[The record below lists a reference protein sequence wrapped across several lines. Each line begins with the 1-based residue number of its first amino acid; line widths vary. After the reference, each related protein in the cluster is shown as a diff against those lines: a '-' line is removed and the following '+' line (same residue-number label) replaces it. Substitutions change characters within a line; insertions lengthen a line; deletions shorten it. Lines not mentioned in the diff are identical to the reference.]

1 MIPAKPAVRGASTD
15 VTDFQLSS
23 RDDTY
28 GRQIQVLF
36 LGAVSTFSLVVPL
49 GSVEAQ
55 TQIPA
60 VTVEAPAQRA
70 RPAATASSRRV
81 AATRT
86 TRANRRAPSQQAA
99 PTQSASS
106 SGATGE
112 RANGPVRGFVATRS
126 GTATK
131 TDTPL
136 IETPQSVSV
145 ITTDQIRNQGAVSI
159 GEALR
164 YTAGV
169 SGDVNGGSDTRFGG
183 LQIRGFDMTMP
194 GLYVDGLRIP
204 SSNYVHFNGLDP
216 YGAERIEVLKGPSS
230 AMYGGSGTGGILNYV
245 TKLPTAQQFGEV
257 SISGGSFNRYQGQFD
272 MGGPANK
279 EGTVLWRLTGVV
291 RDGETQVDFSKD
303 NRVFIAPA
311 VTFKPNEDTTITLLA
326 NYQRDRAGWGLQ
338 FLPAAGTVWPNNGR
352 TIPVSFFAG
361 VPSFDAFNTEI
372 ATVGYQLAHNFTD
385 NITFRQNLRYAY
397 QHNEEKVF
405 YGGGYTNEAA
415 GQLARYGSYSNSYIN
430 SFAVDNQ
437 LQGKFTTGFLSHTTL
452 VGIDYRNTTFRDT
465 AYSVTTSAPE
475 INVFNPVYS
484 YDWTIGAMSDNT
496 GVKQSQVG
504 LYAQDQIKLGRLS
517 FQLGGRQDFVTT
529 QVDNGLANTSVSKDA
544 SAFTGRAAVMYN
556 FDNRIA
562 PYFSYS
568 ESFLPVLAA
577 ASGQLLNP
585 ETGVQYEVGI
595 KYQPIGWNALF
606 TFAAFDLTRDNVV
619 TYAPPSYLAE
629 QTGQVKS
636 RGIELEGTMSLA
648 DGWNLR
654 AAYAYVDAVVTQDP
668 VNVGKAPVTVPLN
681 RASLWSDYTL
691 QNGPLAGLQF
701 GGGIRY
707 VGATWGDDANT
718 FKVGASTVLD
728 ALLAYT
734 KDNWRLS
741 LNVTNLADTRY
752 VAACYSLSGCFYAEG
767 RKAIARLIYRW

>member
-1 MIPAKPAVRGASTD
+1 M
-15 VTDFQLSS
+15 
-23 RDDTY
+23 
-28 GRQIQVLF
+28 LF
-36 LGAVSTFSLVVPL
+36 CGAVSTLALTIPVAPVQ
-49 GSVEAQ
+49 AQ

-60 VTVEAPAQRA
+60 VSVEAPTQRA
-70 RPAATASSRRV
+70 RPATTSTRR
-81 AATRT
+81 AATTRT
-86 TRANRRAPSQQAA
+86 ARAARRSPAQQAEPSQ
-99 PTQSASS
+99 SS
-106 SGATGE
+106 STSRNAGE

-145 ITTDQIRNQGAVSI
+145 ITTDQVRNQGAVSI

-194 GLYVDGLRIP
+194 GLYIDGLRIP

-216 YGAERIEVLKGPSS
+216 YGAERLEVLKGPSS
-230 AMYGGSGTGGILNYV
+230 AMYGGSGTGGLLNYV
-245 TKLPTAQQFGEV
+245 TKLPTAQQFGEA

-291 RDGETQVDFSKD
+291 RDGETQVDFTKD

-311 VTFKPNEDTTITLLA
+311 VTIKPNEDTTITFLA

-338 FLPAAGTVWPNNGR
+338 FLPASGTVWPNNGR

-361 VPSFDAFNTEI
+361 VPGFDAYNTEI
-372 ATVGYQLAHNFTD
+372 ATVGYQLSHDFNEYL
-385 NITFRQNLRYAY
+385 TFRQNLRYAY

-405 YGGGYTNEAA
+405 YGAGYTDEAA
-415 GQLARYGSYSNSYIN
+415 GDYARVGSYSNSYIN

-437 LQGKFTTGFLSHTTL
+437 LQGKFTTGFLRHTVL
-452 VGIDYRNTTFRDT
+452 AGIDYRNTDFRDT
-465 AYSVTTSAPE
+465 AFSATTSSPTV
-475 INVFNPVYS
+475 NVFNPVYS
-484 YDWTIGAMSDNT
+484 YDYAIGAMTDNT

-504 LYAQDQIKLGRLS
+504 LYLQDQIKLGRLS

-529 QVDNGLANTSVSKDA
+529 KVNADLFNTSASTDA

-556 FDNRIA
+556 FDNGIA

-568 ESFLPVLAA
+568 ESFLPVLATT
-577 ASGQLLNP
+577 STGGLLNP
-585 ETGVQYEVGI
+585 ETGVQYEVGV
-595 KYQPIGWNALF
+595 KYQPLGWNALF
-606 TFAAFDLTRDNVV
+606 TIAAFDLTRDNVV
-619 TYAPPSYLAE
+619 VYPPPTYIAS
-629 QTGQVKS
+629 QIGQVKS

-654 AAYAYVDAVVTQDP
+654 AAYAYVDAMLSQDP
-668 VNVGKAPVTVPLN
+668 VNLGKAPPTVPLN
-681 RASLWSDYTL
+681 RAGLWSDYTL
-691 QNGPLAGLQF
+691 QSGQLAGLQF
-701 GGGIRY
+701 GGGVRY

-718 FKVGASTVLD
+718 FKVGSSTVLD

-734 KDNWRLS
+734 RDNWRLS
-741 LNVTNLADTRY
+741 LNVTNLTDLRY
-752 VAACYSLSGCFYAEG
+752 VAACYGAASGCFYAEG
-767 RKAIARLIYRW
+767 RKAIGKLTYRW

>member
-1 MIPAKPAVRGASTD
+1 MLARSGARVRP
-15 VTDFQLSS
+15 
-23 RDDTY
+23 
-28 GRQIQVLF
+28 IEVLF
-36 LGAVSTFSLVVPL
+36 LGAVGTLTLIGPFASAK
-49 GSVEAQ
+49 AQ

-70 RPAATASSRRV
+70 RPAAIASSRRS
-81 AATRT
+81 AAA
-86 TRANRRAPSQQAA
+86 RASRASRRAPTQQAA
-99 PTQSASS
+99 PTQSASNR
-106 SGATGE
+106 ATGE

-145 ITTDQIRNQGAVSI
+145 ITTDQVRNQGAVSI

-216 YGAERIEVLKGPSS
+216 YGAERLEVLKGPSS
-230 AMYGGSGTGGILNYV
+230 AMYGGSGTGGLLNYV

-279 EGTVLWRLTGVV
+279 DGTVLWRLTGVV
-291 RDGETQVDFSKD
+291 RDGETQVDFSRD

-338 FLPAAGTVWPNNGR
+338 FLPASGTVWPNNGR

-372 ATVGYQLAHNFTD
+372 ATAGYQLSHDFTD

-405 YGGGYTNEAA
+405 YGGGYTDEAA
-415 GQLARYGSYSNSYIN
+415 GQLARYGSTSNSYIN

-452 VGIDYRNTTFRDT
+452 VGIDYRNTTFRDA
-465 AYSVTTSAPE
+465 AYSVTTSSPTV
-475 INVFNPVYS
+475 NVFNPVYS

-529 QVDNGLANTSVSKDA
+529 QVDSGISNSSVSKDA

-556 FDNRIA
+556 FDNGIA

-568 ESFLPVLAA
+568 ESFLPVLATGA
-577 ASGQLLNP
+577 GGQMLNP
-585 ETGVQYEVGI
+585 ETGVQYEVGV
-595 KYQPIGWNALF
+595 KYQPPGWNALF

-619 TYAPPSYLAE
+619 TYAPGSVFAE

-691 QNGPLAGLQF
+691 QSGPLAGLQF
-701 GGGIRY
+701 GGGIRH

-728 ALLAYT
+728 ALLAYSR
-734 KDNWRLS
+734 DNWRLS

-767 RKAIARLIYRW
+767 RKAIGKLTYRW

>member
-1 MIPAKPAVRGASTD
+1 M
-15 VTDFQLSS
+15 TDFQPSS
-23 RDDTY
+23 RKNTRR
-28 GRQIQVLF
+28 RQIQTLF
-36 LGAVSTFSLVVPL
+36 LGAASTFAVAAPF
-49 GSVEAQ
+49 GSAQAQ

-60 VTVEAPAQRA
+60 VTVEAPTQRA
-70 RPAATASSRRV
+70 RPAAIASSRR
-81 AATRT
+81 AGATRT
-86 TRANRRAPSQQAA
+86 ARANRRSTEQQAA

-106 SGATGE
+106 NGATGE

-194 GLYVDGLRIP
+194 GLFVDGLRIP
-204 SSNYVHFNGLDP
+204 SSNYVHFNGLEP

-230 AMYGGSGTGGILNYV
+230 AMYGGSGTGGVLNYV

-272 MGGPANK
+272 MGGAANK

-338 FLPAAGTVWPNNGR
+338 FLPASGTVWPNNGR

-361 VPSFDAFNTEI
+361 VPGFDAFNTEI

-385 NITFRQNLRYAY
+385 NVTFRQNLRYAY

-437 LQGKFTTGFLSHTTL
+437 LQGKFTTGILSHTTL
-452 VGIDYRNTTFRDT
+452 VGVDYRNTSFRDT
-465 AYSVTTSAPE
+465 AFGVTTSSPE
-475 INVFNPVYS
+475 INVFNPNYS
-484 YDWTIGAMSDNT
+484 YDYAIGAMYDNT

-504 LYAQDQIKLGRLS
+504 VYAQDQIKLGRLS

-529 QVDNGLANTSVSKDA
+529 QVDNGIANTTAAKDA

-556 FDNRIA
+556 FDSGIA

-568 ESFLPVLAA
+568 ESFLPLLATGFG
-577 ASGQLLNP
+577 GQMLNP
-585 ETGVQYEVGI
+585 ETGVQYEVGV

-606 TFAAFDLTRDNVV
+606 TFAAFDLTRDNVAV
-619 TYAPPSYLAE
+619 YVPAATFYE
-629 QTGQVKS
+629 QIGQVKS

-654 AAYAYVDAVVTQDP
+654 AAYAYVDAMVTQDP
-668 VNVGKAPVTVPLN
+668 VNVGKAPTTVPLN

-718 FKVGASTVLD
+718 FKVGSSTVLD
-728 ALLAYT
+728 ALLAYNR
-734 KDNWRLS
+734 DNWRLA

-752 VAACYSLSGCFYAEG
+752 VASCYSMSGCFYAEG
-767 RKAIARLIYRW
+767 RKAIARLTYRW

>member
-1 MIPAKPAVRGASTD
+1 MREASKD

-23 RDDTY
+23 REDTRR
-28 GRQIQVLF
+28 RQIRVLF
-36 LGAVSTFSLVVPL
+36 LGAVGIFSLVVPL

-60 VTVEAPAQRA
+60 VTVDAPAQRA
-70 RPAATASSRRV
+70 RPAAVAPSRRG
-81 AATRT
+81 AAART
-86 TRANRRAPSQQAA
+86 SRVNRRSPAQQAA

-106 SGATGE
+106 NGATGE

-145 ITTDQIRNQGAVSI
+145 VTTDQVRNQGAVSI

-169 SGDVNGGSDTRFGG
+169 SGDVNGGSDTRFGA
-183 LQIRGFDMTMP
+183 LQIRGFDTTMS

-272 MGGPANK
+272 MGGAANK

-291 RDGETQVDFSKD
+291 RDGETQVDFTKD

-311 VTFKPNEDTTITLLA
+311 VTFKPNEDTTITILA

-338 FLPAAGTVWPNNGR
+338 FLPASGTVWPNNGR

-361 VPSFDAFNTEI
+361 VPSFNAFNTEI
-372 ATVGYQLAHNFTD
+372 ATAGYQLSHDFTD

-397 QHNEEKVF
+397 QHNEEKTF
-405 YGGGYTNEAA
+405 YGTGYTDEAA
-415 GQLARYGSYSNSYIN
+415 GQLGRFGSYSNSYIN

-437 LQGKFTTGFLSHTTL
+437 LQGKFTTGILSHTTL
-452 VGIDYRNTTFRDT
+452 VGLDYRNTRFRDT
-465 AYSVTTSAPE
+465 AFAVTTSAPE

-484 YDWTIGAMSDNT
+484 YDWTIGAMNDNT

-529 QVDNGLANTSVSKDA
+529 QLDRDLPPSPTSVSKDA

-556 FDNRIA
+556 FDNGIA

-568 ESFLPVLAA
+568 ESFLPVLATSPA
-577 ASGQLLNP
+577 GQMLDP
-585 ETGVQYEVGI
+585 ETGVQYEVGV
-595 KYQPIGWNALF
+595 KYQPLGWNALF
-606 TFAAFDLTRDNVV
+606 TFAAFDLTRDNVAV
-619 TYAPPSYLAE
+619 YVPATTFYE
-629 QTGQVKS
+629 QIGQVKS
-636 RGIELEGTMSLA
+636 RGIELEGSMSLA
-648 DGWNLR
+648 DGWNVR
-654 AAYAYVDAVVTQDP
+654 AAYAYVDAMVTQDP

-718 FKVGASTVLD
+718 FKVGSATVLD

-734 KDNWRLS
+734 HDNWRLS

-752 VAACYSLSGCFYAEG
+752 VAACYSLSGCMYAEG
-767 RKAIARLIYRW
+767 RKAIGKLTYRW

>member
-1 MIPAKPAVRGASTD
+1 MTD
-15 VTDFQLSS
+15 LQLSS
-23 RDDTY
+23 RENTRR
-28 GRQIQVLF
+28 RQIRILL
-36 LGAVSTFSLVVPL
+36 LGAVSTFSLAVPL
-49 GSVEAQ
+49 GSVSAQ

-60 VTVEAPAQRA
+60 VTVDAPAQRA
-70 RPAATASSRRV
+70 RPAAIASSRRP
-81 AATRT
+81 ATRT
-86 TRANRRAPSQQAA
+86 SRANRRAPAQQAA

-106 SGATGE
+106 NGATAE

-145 ITTDQIRNQGAVSI
+145 ITTDQVRNQGAVSI

-169 SGDVNGGSDTRFGG
+169 SGDVNGGSDTRFGA
-183 LQIRGFDMTMP
+183 LQTRGFDTTLE

-204 SSNYVHFNGLDP
+204 SSRYVHFNGLDP
-216 YGAERIEVLKGPSS
+216 YGAERLEVLKGPSS
-230 AMYGGSGTGGILNYV
+230 TMYGGSGTGGILNYV

-279 EGTVLWRLTGVV
+279 DGTVLWRLTGVV

-338 FLPAAGTVWPNNGR
+338 FLPASGTVWPNNGR

-361 VPSFDAFNTEI
+361 VPSFNAFNTEI
-372 ATVGYQLAHNFTD
+372 ATAGYQLSHNFTD

-397 QHNEEKVF
+397 QHNEEKTF
-405 YGGGYTNEAA
+405 YGTGYTDEAA
-415 GQLARYGSYSNSYIN
+415 GQLGRFGSYSNSYIN

-437 LQGKFTTGFLSHTTL
+437 LQGKFVTGFLSHTTL
-452 VGIDYRNTTFRDT
+452 VGLDYRNTTFRDT
-465 AYSVTTSAPE
+465 AFAVTTSSPE

-484 YDWTIGAMSDNT
+484 YDWALGGIYDNT

-529 QVDNGLANTSVSKDA
+529 QVDNGVFNTTVSKDA

-556 FDNRIA
+556 FDNGIA
-562 PYFSYS
+562 PYLSYS
-568 ESFLPVLAA
+568 ESFLPVLTTGPA
-577 ASGQLLNP
+577 GQLLNP
-585 ETGVQYEVGI
+585 ETGVQYEVGV
-595 KYQPIGWNALF
+595 KYQPLGWNALF
-606 TFAAFDLTRDNVV
+606 TFAAFDLTRDNVGV
-619 TYAPPSYLAE
+619 YVPAATYYE
-629 QTGQVKS
+629 QIGEVKS
-636 RGIELEGTMSLA
+636 RGIELEGSMSLA

-654 AAYAYVDAVVTQDP
+654 AAYAYVDAMVTQDL

-681 RASLWSDYTL
+681 RASVWSDYTL
-691 QNGPLAGLQF
+691 QTGQLAGLQF
-701 GGGIRY
+701 GGGVRY

-718 FKVGASTVLD
+718 FKVGSATVLD

-734 KDNWRLS
+734 RDNWRLS

-752 VAACYSLSGCFYAEG
+752 VAACYGLAGCMYAEG
-767 RKAIARLIYRW
+767 RKAIGKLTYRW

>member
-1 MIPAKPAVRGASTD
+1 M
-15 VTDFQLSS
+15 
-23 RDDTY
+23 
-28 GRQIQVLF
+28 
-36 LGAVSTFSLVVPL
+36 
-49 GSVEAQ
+49 
-55 TQIPA
+55 
-60 VTVEAPAQRA
+60 
-70 RPAATASSRRV
+70 
-81 AATRT
+81 
-86 TRANRRAPSQQAA
+86 
-99 PTQSASS
+99 
-106 SGATGE
+106 
-112 RANGPVRGFVATRS
+112 RGFVATRS

-194 GLYVDGLRIP
+194 GLYIDGLRIP

-216 YGAERIEVLKGPSS
+216 YGAERLEVLKGPSS
-230 AMYGGSGTGGILNYV
+230 AMYGGSGTGGLLNYV

-257 SISGGSFNRYQGQFD
+257 SVSGGSFNRYQGQFD

-279 EGTVLWRLTGVV
+279 DGTVLWRLTGVV
-291 RDGETQVDFSKD
+291 RDGETQVDFTKD

-311 VTFKPNEDTTITLLA
+311 VTFKPNEDTTITFLA

-338 FLPAAGTVWPNNGR
+338 FLPASGTLWPNNGR

-372 ATVGYQLAHNFTD
+372 ATAGYQLSHDFNDAL
-385 NITFRQNLRYAY
+385 TFRQNLRYAY

-405 YGGGYTNEAA
+405 YGAGYTNEAA
-415 GQLARYGSYSNSYIN
+415 GDYARVGSYSNSYIN

-437 LQGKFTTGFLSHTTL
+437 LQGKFTTGFLRHTVL
-452 VGIDYRNTTFRDT
+452 AGIDYRNSDFRDT
-465 AYSVTTSAPE
+465 AFSVSTSSPTV
-475 INVFNPVYS
+475 NVFNPVYS
-484 YDWTIGAMSDNT
+484 YDWAIGGMTDNT

-504 LYAQDQIKLGRLS
+504 LYLQDQIKLGRLS

-529 QVDNGLANTSVSKDA
+529 KVNADLVNSSASTDA

-556 FDNRIA
+556 FDNGIA

-577 ASGQLLNP
+577 TPSGELLNP
-585 ETGVQYEVGI
+585 ETGVQYEVGV
-595 KYQPIGWNALF
+595 KYQPLGWNALF
-606 TFAAFDLTRDNVV
+606 TIAAFDLTRDNVV
-619 TYAPPSYLAE
+619 TYPPPSYAAS
-629 QTGQVKS
+629 QIGQVKS
-636 RGIELEGTMSLA
+636 RGVELEGTMSLA

-654 AAYAYVDAVVTQDP
+654 AAYAYVDAELSRDP
-668 VNVGKAPVTVPLN
+668 VNLGKAPTTVPLN

-691 QNGPLAGLQF
+691 QSGQLTGLQF

-718 FKVGASTVLD
+718 FKVGSSTVLD
-728 ALLAYT
+728 ALLAYSR
-734 KDNWRLS
+734 DNWRLS
-741 LNVTNLADTRY
+741 LNVTNLTDLRY
-752 VAACYSLSGCFYAEG
+752 VAACYGLASGCFYAER
-767 RKAIARLIYRW
+767 RKAIGKLTYHW

>member
-1 MIPAKPAVRGASTD
+1 M
-15 VTDFQLSS
+15 TDFQLAS
-23 RDDTY
+23 RSDTRR
-28 GRQIQVLF
+28 RQIQILF
-36 LGAVSTFSLVVPL
+36 LGAASTFALVIPF
-49 GSVEAQ
+49 GAVEAQ

-70 RPAATASSRRV
+70 RPAAVASSRRSG
-81 AATRT
+81 ATRT
-86 TRANRRAPSQQAA
+86 ARADRRSPAQQAA

-106 SGATGE
+106 NGVTGE

-145 ITTDQIRNQGAVSI
+145 VTTDQVRNQGAVSI

-169 SGDVNGGSDTRFGG
+169 SGDVNGGSDTRFGA
-183 LQIRGFDMTMP
+183 LQIRGFDTTMS

-216 YGAERIEVLKGPSS
+216 YGAERLEVLKGPSS

-272 MGGPANK
+272 VGGPANK
-279 EGTVLWRLTGVV
+279 DGTVLWRLTGVV
-291 RDGETQVDFSKD
+291 RDGETQVDFTKD

-311 VTFKPNEDTTITLLA
+311 VTFKPNEDTTITILA

-338 FLPAAGTVWPNNGR
+338 FLPASGTVWPNNGR

-361 VPSFDAFNTEI
+361 VPSFNAFNTEI
-372 ATVGYQLAHNFTD
+372 ATAGYQLSHNFTD

-405 YGGGYTNEAA
+405 FGGGYTDEAA
-415 GQLARYGSYSNSYIN
+415 GRLARFGSYSNSYIN

-452 VGIDYRNTTFRDT
+452 VGIDYRNTAFRDT
-465 AYSVTTSAPE
+465 AFAVSTSLPE

-484 YDWTIGAMSDNT
+484 YDWTMGAMSDDT
-496 GVKQSQVG
+496 GVKQSQVS

-529 QVDNGLANTSVSKDA
+529 QVASGIFNTSVSKDA
-544 SAFTGRAAVMYN
+544 SAFTGRAALMYN
-556 FDNRIA
+556 FDNGIA

-568 ESFLPVLAA
+568 ESFLPVLATGP
-577 ASGQLLNP
+577 SGQLLNP
-585 ETGVQYEVGI
+585 ETGVQYEVGV
-595 KYQPIGWNALF
+595 KYQPPGWNALF

-619 TYAPPSYLAE
+619 TFAPPLNIAE

-636 RGIELEGTMSLA
+636 RGLELEGSMSLA

-654 AAYAYVDAVVTQDP
+654 AAYAYIDATVTQDP

-681 RASLWSDYTL
+681 RASLWNDYTL
-691 QNGPLAGLQF
+691 QTGPLAGLQF
-701 GGGIRY
+701 GGGLRY

-718 FKVGASTVLD
+718 FKVGSSTVLD

-734 KDNWRLS
+734 RDNWRLS

-767 RKAIARLIYRW
+767 RKAIGKLTYRW

>member
-1 MIPAKPAVRGASTD
+1 MTN
-15 VTDFQLSS
+15 FQLAS
-23 RDDTY
+23 RSDTRR
-28 GRQIQVLF
+28 RQIQTLF
-36 LGAVSTFSLVVPL
+36 LGAASTFALVVPF
-49 GSVEAQ
+49 GAVEAQ

-70 RPAATASSRRV
+70 RPAAVASTRRSG
-81 AATRT
+81 ATRT
-86 TRANRRAPSQQAA
+86 ARANRRSPAQQVA

-106 SGATGE
+106 NGATGE

-145 ITTDQIRNQGAVSI
+145 VTTDQVRNQGAVSI

-169 SGDVNGGSDTRFGG
+169 SGDVNGGSDTRFGA
-183 LQIRGFDMTMP
+183 LQIRGFDTTMS

-216 YGAERIEVLKGPSS
+216 YGAERLEVLKGPSS

-272 MGGPANK
+272 MGGRANK
-279 EGTVLWRLTGVV
+279 GGTVLWRLTGVV
-291 RDGETQVDFSKD
+291 RDGETQVDFTKD

-311 VTFKPNEDTTITLLA
+311 VTFKPNEDTTITILA

-338 FLPAAGTVWPNNGR
+338 FLPASGTVWPNNGR
-352 TIPVSFFAG
+352 TVPVSFFAG
-361 VPSFDAFNTEI
+361 VPSFNAFNTEI
-372 ATVGYQLAHNFTD
+372 ATAGYQLSHNFTD

-405 YGGGYTNEAA
+405 FGGGYTDEAA
-415 GQLARYGSYSNSYIN
+415 GQLARFGSYSNSYVN

-452 VGIDYRNTTFRDT
+452 VGIDYRNTRFRDT
-465 AYSVTTSAPE
+465 AFGVTTSAPE

-484 YDWTIGAMSDNT
+484 YDWTMGAMSDDT

-529 QVDNGLANTSVSKDA
+529 QVDSGIFNTTVAKDA
-544 SAFTGRAAVMYN
+544 SAFTGRAALMYN
-556 FDNRIA
+556 FDNGIA

-568 ESFLPVLAA
+568 ESFLPVLATSP
-577 ASGQLLNP
+577 SGQLLNP
-585 ETGVQYEVGI
+585 ETGVQYEVGV

-619 TYAPPSYLAE
+619 TFAPPLNIAE

-636 RGIELEGTMSLA
+636 RGLELEGTMSLA
-648 DGWNLR
+648 NGWNLR
-654 AAYAYVDAVVTQDP
+654 AAYAYVDATVTQDP

-681 RASLWSDYTL
+681 RASLWNDYTL
-691 QNGPLAGLQF
+691 QTGPLAGLQF
-701 GGGIRY
+701 GGGLRY

-718 FKVGASTVLD
+718 FKVGSATVLD

-734 KDNWRLS
+734 RDNWRLS

-767 RKAIARLIYRW
+767 RKAIGKLTYRW

>member
-1 MIPAKPAVRGASTD
+1 M
-15 VTDFQLSS
+15 
-23 RDDTY
+23 
-28 GRQIQVLF
+28 
-36 LGAVSTFSLVVPL
+36 
-49 GSVEAQ
+49 
-55 TQIPA
+55 
-60 VTVEAPAQRA
+60 
-70 RPAATASSRRV
+70 
-81 AATRT
+81 
-86 TRANRRAPSQQAA
+86 
-99 PTQSASS
+99 
-106 SGATGE
+106 
-112 RANGPVRGFVATRS
+112 RGFVATRS

-131 TDTPL
+131 TDTPI
-136 IETPQSVSV
+136 IETPQSISV
-145 ITTDQIRNQGAVSI
+145 VTTDQIRNQGATSI

-194 GLYVDGLRIP
+194 GLYIDGLRVP

-216 YGAERIEVLKGPSS
+216 YGAERLEVLKGPSS

-257 SISGGSFNRYQGQFD
+257 SVSGGSFSRYQGQFD

-291 RDGETQVDFSKD
+291 RDGETQVDFTKD

-311 VTFKPNEDTTITLLA
+311 VTFKPNEDTTITFLA

-338 FLPAAGTVWPNNGR
+338 FLPASGTVWPNNGR

-361 VPSFDAFNTEI
+361 VPGFDAFNTEI
-372 ATVGYQLAHNFTD
+372 ATAGYQLSHNIND
-385 NITFRQNLRYAY
+385 AITFRQNLRYAY

-415 GQLARYGSYSNSYIN
+415 GLLARYGSTSNSYIN

-452 VGIDYRNTTFRDT
+452 VGIDYRNTSFRDT
-465 AYSVTTSAPE
+465 AYGVTTSAPE
-475 INVFNPVYS
+475 INVFAPVYS

-496 GVKQSQVG
+496 GIKQSQVG

-529 QVDNGLANTSVSKDA
+529 KVDKGLLNTSATIDA

-556 FDNRIA
+556 FDNGIA
-562 PYFSYS
+562 PYVSYS
-568 ESFLPVLAA
+568 ESFLPVLATNA
-577 ASGQLLNP
+577 AGELLNP
-585 ETGVQYEVGI
+585 ETGEQYEVGV
-595 KYQPIGWNALF
+595 KYQPVGLNALF
-606 TFAAFDLTRDNVV
+606 TIAAFDLTRSNVV
-619 TYAPPSYLAE
+619 TYPPPLYIAE

-654 AAYAYVDAVVTQDP
+654 AAYAYVDAVITQDP
-668 VNVGKAPVTVPLN
+668 VNIGKTPTTVPLN

-691 QNGPLAGLQF
+691 QSGPLAGVQF
-701 GGGIRY
+701 GGGIRH

-728 ALLAYT
+728 ALLAYN

-767 RKAIARLIYRW
+767 RKAIAKVAYRW

>member
-1 MIPAKPAVRGASTD
+1 MIPAKPAVRGASND

-23 RDDTY
+23 RGDTRR
-28 GRQIQVLF
+28 RQFQILF
-36 LGAVSTFSLVVPL
+36 LGAVSTFSLVVPF
-49 GSVEAQ
+49 GSAEAQ

-60 VTVEAPAQRA
+60 VTVDAPAQRA
-70 RPAATASSRRV
+70 RPASIAPSRR

-86 TRANRRAPSQQAA
+86 SRANRRSPAQQAA
-99 PTQSASS
+99 PTQSAASNA
-106 SGATGE
+106 GAGE

-145 ITTDQIRNQGAVSI
+145 VTTDQVRNQGAVSI

-169 SGDVNGGSDTRFGG
+169 SGDVNGGSDTRFGA
-183 LQIRGFDMTMP
+183 LQIRGFDTTMS

-291 RDGETQVDFSKD
+291 RDGETQVDFTKD

-311 VTFKPNEDTTITLLA
+311 VTFKPNEDTTITILA

-338 FLPAAGTVWPNNGR
+338 FLPASGTVWPNNGR
-352 TIPVSFFAG
+352 TIPVSFFSG
-361 VPSFDAFNTEI
+361 VPGFNAFNTEI
-372 ATVGYQLAHNFTD
+372 ATAGYQLSHNFTD

-397 QHNEEKVF
+397 QHNEEKTF
-405 YGGGYTNEAA
+405 YGTGYTDEAA
-415 GQLARYGSYSNSYIN
+415 GQLGRFGSYSNSYIN

-437 LQGKFTTGFLSHTTL
+437 LQGKFVTGILSHTTL
-452 VGIDYRNTTFRDT
+452 VGLDYRNTTFRDT
-465 AYSVTTSAPE
+465 AFAVTTSAPE

-484 YDWTIGAMSDNT
+484 YDWTLGAMNDNT

-529 QVDNGLANTSVSKDA
+529 QLDSGLANTSTSKDA

-556 FDNRIA
+556 FDNGIA

-568 ESFLPVLAA
+568 ESFLPVLATGPG
-577 ASGQLLNP
+577 GQMLNP
-585 ETGVQYEVGI
+585 ETGVQYEVGV

-606 TFAAFDLTRDNVV
+606 TFAAFDLTRDNVSV
-619 TYAPPSYLAE
+619 YVPAATYYE
-629 QTGQVKS
+629 QIGQVKS

-654 AAYAYVDAVVTQDP
+654 AAYAYVDAMVTQDP

-691 QNGPLAGLQF
+691 QTGPLAGLQF

-718 FKVGASTVLD
+718 FKVGSATALD
-728 ALLAYT
+728 ALVAYT
-734 KDNWRLS
+734 RDNWRLS

-752 VAACYSLSGCFYAEG
+752 VAACYGLSGCMYAEG
-767 RKAIARLIYRW
+767 RKAIGKLTYRW

>member
-1 MIPAKPAVRGASTD
+1 MLCA
-15 VTDFQLSS
+15 
-23 RDDTY
+23 
-28 GRQIQVLF
+28 
-36 LGAVSTFSLVVPL
+36 AVSTFALIGPPDPAH
-49 GSVEAQ
+49 AQ
-55 TQIPA
+55 TQLPS
-60 VTVEAPAQRA
+60 VTVDAPAERV
-70 RPAATASSRRV
+70 RPIASSRR
-81 AATRT
+81 ATASRSM
-86 TRANRRAPSQQAA
+86 RANRRAPAREAA
-99 PTQSASS
+99 PNNAIAANA
-106 SGATGE
+106 GARE
-112 RANGPVRGFVATRS
+112 RAGGPVRGFVATRS

-145 ITTDQIRNQGAVSI
+145 ITTDQVRNQGAVSI

-194 GLYVDGLRIP
+194 GLYIDGLRIP

-230 AMYGGSGTGGILNYV
+230 AMYGGSGTGGLLNYV
-245 TKLPTAQQFGEV
+245 TKLPTAQQFGEA

-272 MGGPANK
+272 IGGPANK

-311 VTFKPNEDTTITLLA
+311 VTIKPNDDTAITLLA

-338 FLPAAGTVWPNNGR
+338 FLPASGTVWPNNGR

-372 ATVGYQLAHNFTD
+372 ASVGYQLSHDFAD
-385 NITFRQNLRYAY
+385 NLTFRQNLRYAY
-397 QHNEEKVF
+397 QHNLEKVF
-405 YGGGYTNEAA
+405 YGGGYTDEAA
-415 GQLARYGSYSNSYIN
+415 GQLARYGSTSNSIIN

-437 LQGKFTTGFLSHTTL
+437 LQGKFTTGVVSHTTL
-452 VGIDYRNTTFRDT
+452 LGVDYRNSSFRDT
-465 AYSVTTSAPE
+465 AFAVTTSAPE

-484 YDWTIGAMSDNT
+484 YDWTIGAMNDNT
-496 GVKQSQVG
+496 GVKQSQAG
-504 LYAQDQIKLGRLS
+504 LYAQDQVKLGRLS

-529 QVDNGLANTSVSKDA
+529 QVDGGIADSSVSKDV
-544 SAFTGRAAVMYN
+544 SAFTARAAVMYN
-556 FDNRIA
+556 FDNGIA

-568 ESFLPVLAA
+568 ESFLPVLATGPG
-577 ASGQLLNP
+577 GQMLNP
-585 ETGVQYEVGI
+585 ETGVQYEVGV
-595 KYQPIGWNALF
+595 KYQPLGWNALF

-619 TYAPPSYLAE
+619 TYAPGAVFAD

-654 AAYAYVDAVVTQDP
+654 AAYAYVDAIVTQDP

-691 QNGPLAGLQF
+691 QSGLLAGVQF
-701 GGGIRY
+701 GGGIRH

-728 ALLAYT
+728 ALLAYNR
-734 KDNWRLS
+734 DNWRLS

-767 RKAIARLIYRW
+767 RKAIGKLTYRW

>member
-1 MIPAKPAVRGASTD
+1 MVAAGALA
-15 VTDFQLSS
+15 LSLANS
-23 RDDTY
+23 P
-28 GRQIQVLF
+28 
-36 LGAVSTFSLVVPL
+36 VS
-49 GSVEAQ
+49 AQ
-55 TQIPA
+55 TQLPS
-60 VTVEAPAQRA
+60 VTVDAPAQKPARATTARPSRRQASSLPARA
-70 RPAATASSRRV
+70 RRNAAATP
-81 AATRT
+81 
-86 TRANRRAPSQQAA
+86 NA
-99 PTQSASS
+99 PTAARSDA
-106 SGATGE
+106 GAE

-131 TDTPL
+131 TDTPI
-136 IETPQSVSV
+136 IETPQSISV
-145 ITTDQIRNQGAVSI
+145 VTTDQVRNQGAVSI

-194 GLYVDGLRIP
+194 GLYIDGLRVP

-216 YGAERIEVLKGPSS
+216 YGAERLEVLKGPSS
-230 AMYGGSGTGGILNYV
+230 AMYGGSGTGGLLNYV
-245 TKLPTAQQFGEV
+245 TKLPTAQQFGEISV
-257 SISGGSFNRYQGQFD
+257 SGGSFNRYQGQFD

-291 RDGETQVDFSKD
+291 RDGETQVDFTKD

-338 FLPAAGTVWPNNGR
+338 FLPASGTVWPNNGR
-352 TIPVSFFAG
+352 IIPVSFFAG

-372 ATVGYQLAHNFTD
+372 ATVGYQFSHDFNEA
-385 NITFRQNLRYAY
+385 ITFRQNLRYAY

-405 YGGGYTNEAA
+405 YGTGYTDEAA
-415 GQLARYGSYSNSYIN
+415 GLLGRSGSTSNSAIN
-430 SFAVDNQ
+430 SFAIDNQ

-452 VGIDYRNTTFRDT
+452 VGIDYRNSSFRDT
-465 AYSVTTSAPE
+465 AYSVTTSAPT
-475 INVFNPVYS
+475 INVFAPVYN
-484 YDWTIGAMSDNT
+484 YDWTLGTASDDT

-529 QVDNGLANTSVSKDA
+529 RVDSGLFNTSTSSDA
-544 SAFTGRAAVMYN
+544 SAFTGRAATIYN
-556 FDNRIA
+556 FDNGIA

-568 ESFLPVLAA
+568 ESFLPVLATTA
-577 ASGQLLNP
+577 AGKLLAP
-585 ETGVQYEVGI
+585 ETGVQYEVGV

-619 TYAPPSYLAE
+619 TYPPPLYTAA
-629 QTGQVKS
+629 QTGQVRS
-636 RGIELEGTMSLA
+636 RGVELEGTTSLA

-654 AAYAYVDAVVTQDP
+654 AAYAYVDAVITQDP
-668 VNVGKAPVTVPLN
+668 VKAGKTPTTVPLN

-707 VGATWGDDANT
+707 VGTTWGDDANT
-718 FKVGASTVLD
+718 FKVGSSTVLD
-728 ALLAYT
+728 ALLAYSR
-734 KDNWRLS
+734 DNWRLS

-767 RKAIARLIYRW
+767 RKAIARATYRW

>member
-1 MIPAKPAVRGASTD
+1 
-15 VTDFQLSS
+15 VTDFQLAS
-23 RDDTY
+23 RSDTR
-28 GRQIQVLF
+28 GRQIQILF
-36 LGAVSTFSLVVPL
+36 LGAASTFALAVPF
-49 GSVEAQ
+49 GAVAAQ

-70 RPAATASSRRV
+70 RPAAVASTRR
-81 AATRT
+81 AGATRT
-86 TRANRRAPSQQAA
+86 APANRRSPAQQAA

-106 SGATGE
+106 NGATGE

-145 ITTDQIRNQGAVSI
+145 VTTDQVRNQGAVSI

-169 SGDVNGGSDTRFGG
+169 SGDGNGGSDTRFGA
-183 LQIRGFDMTMP
+183 LQIRGFDTTMS

-216 YGAERIEVLKGPSS
+216 YGAERLEVLKGPSS

-272 MGGPANK
+272 MGGPAN
-279 EGTVLWRLTGVV
+279 EDGTVLWRLTGVV
-291 RDGETQVDFSKD
+291 REGETQVDFTKD

-311 VTFKPNEDTTITLLA
+311 VTFKPNEDTTITILA

-338 FLPAAGTVWPNNGR
+338 FLPASGTVWPNNGR

-361 VPSFDAFNTEI
+361 VPSFNAFNTEI
-372 ATVGYQLAHNFTD
+372 ATAGYQLSHNFTD

-405 YGGGYTNEAA
+405 YGAGYTDEAA
-415 GQLARYGSYSNSYIN
+415 GQLARFGSYSNSYIN

-437 LQGKFTTGFLSHTTL
+437 LQGQFTTGLLRHTTL
-452 VGIDYRNTTFRDT
+452 AGIDYRNTRFRDT
-465 AYSVTTSAPE
+465 AFGATTSAPE

-484 YDWTIGAMSDNT
+484 YDWTMGAMSDDT

-529 QVDNGLANTSVSKDA
+529 QVDSGILNTSVSKDA
-544 SAFTGRAAVMYN
+544 SAFTGRAALMYN
-556 FDNRIA
+556 FDNGIA

-568 ESFLPVLAA
+568 ESFLPVLATGP
-577 ASGQLLNP
+577 SGQLLNL
-585 ETGVQYEVGI
+585 ETGVQYEVGVN
-595 KYQPIGWNALF
+595 YQPLGWNALF

-619 TYAPPSYLAE
+619 TFAPPSYLAE

-636 RGIELEGTMSLA
+636 RGLELEGTMSLA

-654 AAYAYVDAVVTQDP
+654 AAYAYVDAMVTQDP

-681 RASLWSDYTL
+681 RASLWNDYTL
-691 QNGPLAGLQF
+691 QTGPLAGLQF
-701 GGGIRY
+701 GGGVRY

-718 FKVGASTVLD
+718 FKVGSATVLD

-734 KDNWRLS
+734 RDNWRLS

-767 RKAIARLIYRW
+767 RKAIGKLTYRW

>member
-1 MIPAKPAVRGASTD
+1 MRGASKD
-15 VTDFQLSS
+15 VTEFQFSS
-23 RDDTY
+23 REDT
-28 GRQIQVLF
+28 RRLQIQALL
-36 LGAVSTFSLVVPL
+36 LGAVSTFSLVPF
-49 GSVEAQ
+49 GSVKAQ

-60 VTVEAPAQRA
+60 VTVDAPTERA
-70 RPAATASSRRV
+70 RPAAVASSRR

-86 TRANRRAPSQQAA
+86 SRANRRSPAQQAA
-99 PTQSASS
+99 PNQPAPSD
-106 SGATGE
+106 GAAGE

-145 ITTDQIRNQGAVSI
+145 VTTDQVRNQGAVSI

-164 YTAGV
+164 YSAGI
-169 SGDVNGGSDTRFGG
+169 SGDVNGGSDTRFGA
-183 LQIRGFDMTMP
+183 LQIRGFDTTMS

-291 RDGETQVDFSKD
+291 RDGETQVDFTKD

-311 VTFKPNEDTTITLLA
+311 VTFKPNEDTSITILA

-338 FLPAAGTVWPNNGR
+338 FLPASGTVWPNNGR

-361 VPSFDAFNTEI
+361 VPSFNAFNTEI
-372 ATVGYQLAHNFTD
+372 ATAGYQLSHDFTD

-397 QHNEEKVF
+397 QHNEEKTF
-405 YGGGYTNEAA
+405 YGTGYTDEAA
-415 GQLARYGSYSNSYIN
+415 GQLGRFGSYSNSYIN

-437 LQGKFTTGFLSHTTL
+437 LQGKFTTGILSHTTL
-452 VGIDYRNTTFRDT
+452 VGLDYRNTAFRDT
-465 AYSVTTSAPE
+465 AFAVTTSAPE

-484 YDWTIGAMSDNT
+484 YDWALGGMYDNT
-496 GVKQSQVG
+496 GVKQSQLG

-517 FQLGGRQDFVTT
+517 FQLGGRQDFATT
-529 QVDNGLANTSVSKDA
+529 QLDSGIANTSVTKDA
-544 SAFTGRAAVMYN
+544 SAFTGRAALMYN
-556 FDNRIA
+556 FDSGIA

-568 ESFLPVLAA
+568 ESFLPVLATGPG
-577 ASGQLLNP
+577 GQMLNP
-585 ETGVQYEVGI
+585 ETAVQYEVGV
-595 KYQPIGWNALF
+595 KYQPLGWNALF

-619 TYAPPSYLAE
+619 VYVPATTFAE

-636 RGIELEGTMSLA
+636 RGIELEGSMSLA

-654 AAYAYVDAVVTQDP
+654 AAYGYIDAVVTQDP

-681 RASLWSDYTL
+681 LASLWSDYTL
-691 QNGPLAGLQF
+691 QTGPAAGLQF
-701 GGGIRY
+701 GGGVRY

-718 FKVGASTVLD
+718 FKVGSATVLD

-734 KDNWRLS
+734 RDNWRLS

-752 VAACYSLSGCFYAEG
+752 VAACYGLSGCMYAEG
-767 RKAIARLIYRW
+767 RKAIGKLTYRW

>member
-1 MIPAKPAVRGASTD
+1 MILFGAVG
-15 VTDFQLSS
+15 
-23 RDDTY
+23 
-28 GRQIQVLF
+28 VLA
-36 LGAVSTFSLVVPL
+36 LGAPV
-49 GSVEAQ
+49 GSAQAQ
-55 TQIPA
+55 TQLPS
-60 VTVEAPAQRA
+60 VTVDAPSERT
-70 RPAATASSRRV
+70 RPAAVASSRRS
-81 AATRT
+81 ATTRT
-86 TRANRRAPSQQAA
+86 SRANRRAPAQQVA
-99 PTQSASS
+99 PSATTAN
-106 SGATGE
+106 SGTGE

-145 ITTDQIRNQGAVSI
+145 VTTDQVRNQGAVSI

-169 SGDVNGGSDTRFGG
+169 SGDVNGGSDTRFGA
-183 LQIRGFDMTMP
+183 LQIRGFDTTMS

-216 YGAERIEVLKGPSS
+216 YGAERLEVLKGPSS

-245 TKLPTAQQFGEV
+245 TKLPTAQQFGEA

-291 RDGETQVDFSKD
+291 RDGETQVDFTKD

-311 VTFKPNEDTTITLLA
+311 ITIKPNEDTTITLLA

-338 FLPAAGTVWPNNGR
+338 FLPASGTVWPNNGR

-405 YGGGYTNEAA
+405 YGAGYTNEAA
-415 GQLARYGSYSNSYIN
+415 GQLARFGSYSNSYIN

-437 LQGKFTTGFLSHTTL
+437 LQGKFNTGIFSHTTL
-452 VGIDYRNTTFRDT
+452 VGIDYRNTRFRDT
-465 AYSVTTSAPE
+465 AFGVTTSAPE
-475 INVFNPVYS
+475 INVFNPVYG

-496 GVKQSQVG
+496 GVKQSQLG
-504 LYAQDQIKLGRLS
+504 LYAQDQIRLGRLS
-517 FQLGGRQDFVTT
+517 FQLAGRQDFVTT
-529 QVDNGLANTSVSKDA
+529 QVDSGVSNTSVSKDV

-556 FDNRIA
+556 FDNGIA

-568 ESFLPVLAA
+568 ESFLPVLAT
-577 ASGQLLNP
+577 GPGGELLNP
-585 ETGVQYEVGI
+585 ETGVQYEVGV
-595 KYQPIGWNALF
+595 KYQPLGWNALF
-606 TFAAFDLTRDNVV
+606 TLAAFDLTRDNVV
-619 TYAPPSYLAE
+619 VYLPATNVAE
-629 QTGQVKS
+629 QIGQVKS
-636 RGIELEGTMSLA
+636 RGVELEGTMSLA

-654 AAYAYVDAVVTQDP
+654 GAYAYVDAMLTQDP

-691 QNGPLAGLQF
+691 QGGPLAGVQF

-718 FKVGASTVLD
+718 FKVGSATVLD

-734 KDNWRLS
+734 RDNWRLS

-752 VAACYSLSGCFYAEG
+752 VAACYSLSGCYYAEG
-767 RKAIARLIYRW
+767 RKAIGKLTYRW